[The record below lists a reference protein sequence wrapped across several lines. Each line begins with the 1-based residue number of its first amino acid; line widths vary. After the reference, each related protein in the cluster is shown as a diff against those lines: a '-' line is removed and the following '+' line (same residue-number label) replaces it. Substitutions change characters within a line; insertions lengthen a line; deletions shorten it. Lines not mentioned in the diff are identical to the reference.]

1 MVLDKPGEGG
11 GGGGMSGADM
21 SFQRQERS
29 GLVLKEWKGR
39 EDK

>member
-1 MVLDKPGEGG
+1 MVLDKPDGG

-39 EDK
+39 GEDK